1 MNCLFFSHFLD
12 LVGSILRWGDSTYS
26 RMEHGRV
33 ERPIPDWN
41 SLRRCRF
48 LEASSGQ
55 QVSTARPF
63 LNPLFSCL
71 FQVRESAFRWLMWL
85 DARFAWMP
93 RKGRAAGGGNSKD
106 FSSVGCFS
114 HLFYAFLPWKHVET
128 CGNHEDRKK
137 IRGFLSTS
145 CCEDLHGGSRRTTAR
160 DNHWGPFNASRLTV
174 GLLRFCNVINMI

>member
-1 MNCLFFSHFLD
+1 MNCLLFSHFLD
-12 LVGSILRWGDSTYS
+12 LVGSILRWGESKYS
-26 RMEHGRV
+26 RMEHGRM

-85 DARFAWMP
+85 ARCAWMP
-93 RKGRAAGGGNSKD
+93 RKGRAARGGNSKD
-106 FSSVGCFS
+106 FSSAGCFS
-114 HLFYAFLPWKHVET
+114 DLFYDSMPFCRGNMWKHVET
-128 CGNHEDRKK
+128 MKIGKK
-137 IRGFLSTS
+137 KMWFFKYIVLRRPARRFSK
-145 CCEDLHGGSRRTTAR
+145 DHG
-160 DNHWGPFNASRLTV
+160 
-174 GLLRFCNVINMI
+174 